1 VLAVPRSMA
10 IESVTNFLSEEI
22 LNINTDRFFD
32 YIPLMKG
39 TTIKIFADFDRES
52 RENRNIIKHRA

>member
-1 VLAVPRSMA
+1 
-10 IESVTNFLSEEI
+10 
-22 LNINTDRFFD
+22 
-32 YIPLMKG
+32 MKG

>member
-1 VLAVPRSMA
+1 MA

-39 TTIKIFADFDRES
+39 TTIKIFADFNRES